1 MGRAQAAA
9 AVVRRLNAAVKSRRL
24 YEPGHPL
31 RVQTVSALHATVVTY
46 HERFGSFVLETH
58 RDGLVIEGRPFE
70 GGESVDNL
78 ALTLYSLG
86 VWQLVLLP
94 AITEE
99 ELSATLDV
107 VSLEREA
114 ILTQGGFGELLAK
127 GNLYHVRVFELRP
140 GEDDAAHIT
149 LEVYQQLLDG
159 TLGPQERSAILGL
172 LRGGPEQTQRLLTVI
187 FERTRQAFPDAGG
200 QELAGRMFTA
210 LSALDRL
217 IVDAPQGESQDL
229 LKELATAVA
238 SVEDPKRLDLH
249 LHIVQRAAGDLSA
262 RALLAAMT
270 TEQIARMIIPC
281 LEAGSMSDP
290 SDALAKGLPFDSQ
303 KARDTLA
310 LLSQQTGRS
319 FDLPPALEEVR
330 LPSGVRTIQDLR
342 DFQITNADVEVSE
355 DQVQALAEELHLDDA
370 SLLREQ
376 VLSLLNLV
384 LADSDEREVEATLDA
399 LTPLTEQM
407 LREGQ
412 HDLFAVVLK
421 HLEAGSADQA
431 PKARRVQAALAH
443 LIAVIPDLVTVKDIA
458 QWTDGHALFAC
469 LRSVG
474 RSAAGALVQMLAA
487 ERDPSRR
494 QVVAALLGKLGDEFV
509 EALAPALKDPNPDVI
524 RTIVRILAQMGTP
537 KALALVR
544 TVAKHPDARVRRET
558 VNALAAVPTAAAQA
572 LLVSFL
578 QDADFAIREQ
588 ALSHLRPDSLRQAKQ
603 TMISLLQSPELAQR
617 YLFKMRIIRILAE
630 IGATEAVAV
639 LRTIGSPL
647 RLRKRDR
654 EVARVAREAVT
665 ALSSKAPA
673 PTALHKETTP

>member
-24 YEPGHPL
+24 YEPEHTL
-31 RVQTVSALHATVVTY
+31 RVQTVSALHAAVVAY

-99 ELSATLDV
+99 QLSATLDV

-114 ILTQGGFGELLAK
+114 ILAAGGFGELLAK

-140 GEDDAAHIT
+140 GEEDATQIT
-149 LEVYQQLLDG
+149 LEVYHQLLDG
-159 TLGPQERSAILGL
+159 TLSPHERSAILGL

-187 FERTRQAFPDAGG
+187 FERTRQAFPNASG

-217 IVDAPQGESQDL
+217 IVDAPKGEAQDL

-238 SVEDPKRLDLH
+238 GVDDPKRSDLH
-249 LHIVQRAAGDLSA
+249 LAVVQRAAGDLSA

-281 LEAGSMSDP
+281 LEAGSMADP
-290 SDALAKGLPFDSQ
+290 SEPLTKGLPFDPQ

-330 LPSGVRTIQDLR
+330 LPAGVRSIQDLR
-342 DFQITNADVEVSE
+342 DFQITNADVDVSD
-355 DQVQALAEELHLDDA
+355 DQVQALTAELHLDDV
-370 SLLREQ
+370 SLQREQ

-384 LADSDEREVEATLDA
+384 LADADEREVEATLVA
-399 LTPLTEQM
+399 LTPLAERL
-407 LREGQ
+407 LREGH
-412 HDLFAVVLK
+412 HDLFTVVLK
-421 HLEAGSADQA
+421 HLEAAGGDQT
-431 PKARRVQAALAH
+431 PKARRAQAALAH
-443 LIAVIPDLVTVKDIA
+443 LISVIPDLVTAKDVA
-458 QWTDGHALFAC
+458 QWTDGHALLAC

-474 RSAAGALVQMLAA
+474 RSTAGALAQMLAA

-494 QVVAALLGKLGDEFV
+494 QVVAAVLGKLGDEFV
-509 EALAPALKDPNPDVI
+509 EPLASALKDPNPDVI

-544 TVAKHPDARVRRET
+544 TVAKHPDGRVRRET
-558 VNALAAVPTAAAQA
+558 VNALAAVPTASAQT

-588 ALSHLRPDSLRQAKQ
+588 ALSHLRPDALAQAKQ

-617 YLFKMRIIRILAE
+617 HLFKMKIIRVLAE
-630 IGATEAVAV
+630 TGATEALPV
-639 LRTIGSPL
+639 LRAIGSPL

-654 EVARVAREAVT
+654 QVARVARQAVT
-665 ALSSKAPA
+665 TLSTKAPA
-673 PTALHKETTP
+673 RLNKETTS